1 VSESI
6 TSASKDVFS
15 KYNDLTLLRE
25 IIGWVISNNYSFVL
39 WKLPQNNTRH
49 LLIDTSSEKTTC
61 LEPEIESLSPGFL
74 FSPYDNDDNKKCMFI
89 PARIHLL
96 IEETTVSGKISY
108 TFDRSISDSDQ
119 ILEIESFADQ
129 KEKSSHGLS
138 FYTQTAKFSEKVC
151 QKSYFINMIKDAIN
165 EIENEIFEKVV
176 PSRIKEIYI
185 SDDFDLLSSFWD
197 MTGSYSNSFI
207 SLVSTPSTGT
217 WIGAT
222 PEILISVEK
231 SRMFLTTALAATQ
244 KYTGQEDLRMVTW
257 TQKEIEEQALVSRYI
272 INCFKR
278 IRLREFE
285 EHGPK
290 TIKAGNLLH
299 LKTDYTVDMMAR
311 DFPLLGTVM
320 LKLLHP
326 TSAICGMP
334 KEKAMEFLSK
344 YELFDRQFFGGFL
357 GPVNIDELTSLFVNL
372 RCGQLQKNSILMY
385 AGAGV
390 TIDSDP
396 EKEWEETEVK
406 CETLERF
413 LTPD

>member
-1 VSESI
+1 MIESTTRTTKGI
-6 TSASKDVFS
+6 YS

-25 IIGWVISNNYSFVL
+25 IIGWAISNNYSFAL
-39 WKLPQNNTRH
+39 WKLPQSNSRH
-49 LLIDTSSEKTTC
+49 LIIDTSSERTTC
-61 LEPEIESLSPGFL
+61 LEPEIESLSPCFI
-74 FSPYDNDDNKKCMFI
+74 FSPYDNDDNKKWMFI

-96 IEETTVSGKISY
+96 ISNNVDSEKISY
-108 TFDRSISDSDQ
+108 TFDKSISDHNQ
-119 ILEIESFADQ
+119 LHEIESFV
-129 KEKSSHGLS
+129 EKSEDLPQELN
-138 FYTQTAKFSEKVC
+138 FYTQPAEFSDEAC
-151 QKSYFINMIKDAIN
+151 QKSHFINMIEGAIS
-165 EIENEIFEKVV
+165 EIEKGIFEKVV
-176 PSRIKEIYI
+176 PSRIKKI
-185 SDDFDLLSSFWD
+185 DLAESINLLDSFWN
-197 MTGSYSNSFI
+197 MTCSYLNSFI
-207 SLVSTPSTGT
+207 SLVSSPSTGT

-222 PEILISVEK
+222 PEILISVED
-231 SRMFLTTALAATQ
+231 RMFHTTALAATQ
-244 KYTGQEDLRMVTW
+244 RHTGQEDLRKVSW
-257 TQKEIEEQALVSRYI
+257 TQKEIEEQAMVSRYI

-299 LKTDYTVDMMAR
+299 LKTDYSVDMIAR

-334 KEKAMEFLSK
+334 KNEAMEFLK
-344 YELFDRQFFGGFL
+344 KNELFNRQFFGGFL
-357 GPVNIDELTSLFVNL
+357 GPVNIDDQTSLFVNL
-372 RCGQLQKNSILMY
+372 RCGQVQEDSILLY
-385 AGAGV
+385 TGAGV

-413 LTPD
+413 LSPS